1 MSAVASAVKHPV
13 HPSYVGEIN
22 ELALPNI
29 INQVSELPI
38 AVTQAPF
45 AYVDRRVLSTSLLE
59 SLMSQHKTQGSD
71 ADWAQT
77 LQRRSTNLTPFIGQ
91 YLICVLIRLPGV
103 HYTIEV
109 EPCESRVAHWEW
121 QGS

>member
-1 MSAVASAVKHPV
+1 MSAVASAVKHPE
-13 HPSYVGEIN
+13 HPSYVGEID
-22 ELALPNI
+22 ELALRNI
-29 INQVSELPI
+29 INLIRELPS
-38 AVTQAPF
+38 AVPQEPF
-45 AYVDRRVLSTSLLE
+45 AYVDRRVLSTSILE
-59 SLMSQHKTQGSD
+59 SLTTQRKTQGSD

-77 LQRRSTNLTPFIGQ
+77 LQRRSTNLMPFIGQ

-109 EPCESRVAHWEW
+109 EPCESRVVHWEW